1 MSNNEKRRND
11 LLKNLPS
18 EVLLKARSTLLALG
32 TLKSKDRQKKQ
43 DVKKKSERLKSS
55 RSEPEFSDMR
65 KVKHRSRIDE
75 PPREYGA
82 RPRPLSVGA
91 TKRYEDDINYH
102 SGSVPKDPTPL
113 HRRFDSSDEMYC
125 VQSRLVLPPIDRL
138 QDFQTHEAS
147 ERPRK
152 KLSFREPEIVGTGSA
167 TLGRSTK
174 LMGVNSLTRRN
185 RASRRNDHSSV
196 DGIDSDLESQAMRI
210 VRTVG
215 QAFEVCHK
223 MQTPEQA
230 ASSAAEEQASVQASE
245 AGTSRAPASDY
256 AQSAPSTSREVD
268 DPGEIIRPT
277 TLDLPQPKKDSK
289 RTQPGVP
296 SINLLDLPECIT
308 KVDIS
313 PMPEDE
319 ATPLSAQHQ
328 LQLLKERLEQ
338 QAQQTRAAVA
348 QLMLLRD
355 QLAAEQAARCEAQA
369 RTHQLLVHNKELLE
383 HIAALVSHLQDREK
397 GSSRPINAQQLTL
410 IPQLSS
416 TAKIDR
422 WFSLL
427 PSSTLSRPE
436 SGFISGVE
444 DTDTALAE
452 ARSLLL
458 HLGVKKKRRLLP
470 RFRRKIL
477 VNKHTL
483 L

>member
-1 MSNNEKRRND
+1 MFKRGQKSRYIRVVLRAGSWKRVPMKLFKWSRKMSLTRQYDLVDNDEYDNKMSLHPEEAFQYGIAFPAKYIGTMDVPRPTSRVEIVAAMRRVRY
-11 LLKNLPS
+11 
-18 EVLLKARSTLLALG
+18 EFKARG
-32 TLKSKDRQKKQ
+32 MKK
-43 DVKKKSERLKSS
+43 
-55 RSEPEFSDMR
+55 R
-65 KVKHRSRIDE
+65 KVTVDVSTDGVRVTTRSKFTKGKGPGKLFGRKTTCSETIEIMHHPIYRIF
-75 PPREYGA
+75 YV
-82 RPRPLSVGA
+82 S
-91 TKRYEDDINYH
+91 H
-102 SGSVPKDPTPL
+102 
-113 HRRFDSSDEMYC
+113 DSSDLKIFSYIA
-125 VQSRLVLPPIDRL
+125 RD
-138 QDFQTHEAS
+138 
-147 ERPRK
+147 
-152 KLSFREPEIVGTGSA
+152 GA
-167 TLGRSTK
+167 TNVFKCSVFKSTK
-174 LMGVNSLTRRN
+174 K
-185 RASRRNDHSSV
+185 
-196 DGIDSDLESQAMRI
+196 SQAMRI